1 MQKSVILRYKTS
13 QIRLIT
19 NKNGDCIM
27 SEIKVTRRDQI
38 KELIETGEFTKK
50 EIAEKL
56 EIKESGVS
64 SQLTYLRWMGF
75 FIIWDED
82 KKLSFV
88 DEDGY
93 AAWEAEKKTNRKT
106 PASTSKKTPQEQ
118 FDGLTKTIGN
128 QEKTLAKW
136 EDKLSLL
143 NDEDQTD
150 GTLIPEAEANITLL
164 QIKIQR
170 NQAKLE
176 DVDMDEV
183 AETEDEAPEAPEEVE
198 DADEELL

>member
-1 MQKSVILRYKTS
+1 
-13 QIRLIT
+13 
-19 NKNGDCIM
+19 M

-38 KELIETGEFTKK
+38 KELIETGEYTKK

-75 FIIWDED
+75 FIVWGED

-93 AAWEAEKKTNRKT
+93 AAWEVEKKSNKKA
-106 PASTSKKTPQEQ
+106 PASTSKKTPKEQ
-118 FDGLTKTIGN
+118 FDGLTKTISN

-143 NDEDQTD
+143 NDEVQTD
-150 GTLIPEAEANITLL
+150 ETLVPEAEANITLL
-164 QIKIQR
+164 EIKIQR
-170 NQAKLE
+170 NQAKRSE
-176 DVDMDEV
+176 VDMDAVEAEDVEPEVEV
-183 AETEDEAPEAPEEVE
+183 AN
-198 DADEELL
+198 EELL